1 VGTPGSGNIFRFK
14 AEAAPRRAKRA
25 LFVSGDEEEQLF
37 AGISTE
43 RGARPRKIPRTPYK
57 VRRVY
62 QTRFCCFLD
71 WTCFL
76 IWVPWVES
84 LATLGMCKVW
94 SFFNY
99 LVSSLCSKLIMHY
112 RIGFSRV
119 RCQFK
124 GWCLKSGNFLMFL
137 L

>member
-62 QTRFCCFLD
+62 
-71 WTCFL
+71 
-76 IWVPWVES
+76 
-84 LATLGMCKVW
+84 
-94 SFFNY
+94 
-99 LVSSLCSKLIMHY
+99 
-112 RIGFSRV
+112 
-119 RCQFK
+119 
-124 GWCLKSGNFLMFL
+124 
-137 L
+137 